1 MRSEL
6 GHSNRTVTE
15 KTLRPNKPEEI
26 RERTEITAESMNTLL
41 GMKSAI
47 ALCLEDG
54 VEVEEAIKFKRDVCF
69 FTHSKRAQFR
79 QNAREVDRFDPL
91 CM

>member
-1 MRSEL
+1 
-6 GHSNRTVTE
+6 
-15 KTLRPNKPEEI
+15 
-26 RERTEITAESMNTLL
+26 MNTLL